1 MVPEN
6 SLSEIAPWTA
16 DTTMGG
22 VRVER
27 SFLFM
32 EDGPAG
38 ISFPEG
44 SCRRII
50 MAANCSPGSCRR
62 HPVYLHTPASRK
74 YCRKLP
80 MPGKILISMP
90 SYQNILLKR
99 LFPVSGVRESIWGA
113 IVHCLKLPFQK
124 MLSIA
129 KIGGLGWVK
138 MNPIL
143 YEFFIG

>member
-1 MVPEN
+1 MITEN
-6 SLSEIAPWTA
+6 SLSEIALLKA

-22 VRVER
+22 VRIGR
-27 SFLFM
+27 SFLSM

-50 MAANCSPGSCRR
+50 MAANCSPGSCLRL
-62 HPVYLHTPASRK
+62 PVYLHTPASRK

-90 SYQNILLKR
+90 SYQNILLNR
-99 LFPVSGVRESIWGA
+99 FYPVSGVRESVWGA
-113 IVHCLKLPFQK
+113 IAHCLKLPFQK

-129 KIGGLGWVK
+129 KTGGLGWVK
-138 MNPIL
+138 VNPIL